1 MSIMKAVVLEAPGP
15 PEAPQIRHLPIPTPR
30 PGEVLIK
37 SRRFRPESV
46 RVAYPAPPSSGCH
59 VPPRLGNRGDR
70 DGGSLSWR
78 RVSGRPAGGHDDG
91 REGYILDGGYA
102 EYTCVPARQVVP
114 FTSSL
119 DWARLGAAPEML
131 QTQQAKRSFPCT
143 GSTTWMRSR
152 KRTPRWRQAPLPAR
166 LSS

>member
-1 MSIMKAVVLEAPGP
+1 MSIMKAVVPEAPGP

-37 SRRFRPESV
+37 VAAFGLNRSELHTRLRLAVGVTFPRVLGIEATGTVAACPGGEFRV
-46 RVAYPAPPSSGCH
+46 GQQVATMMGGRAISSTAATPNTPVC
-59 VPPRLGNRGDR
+59 L
-70 DGGSLSWR
+70 
-78 RVSGRPAGGHDDG
+78 
-91 REGYILDGGYA
+91 
-102 EYTCVPARQVVP
+102 ARQVVP